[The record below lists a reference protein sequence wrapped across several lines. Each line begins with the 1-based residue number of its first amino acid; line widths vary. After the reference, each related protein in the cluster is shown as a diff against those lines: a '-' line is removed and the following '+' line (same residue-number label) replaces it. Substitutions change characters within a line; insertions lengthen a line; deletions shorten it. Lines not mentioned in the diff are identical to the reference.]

1 MKPPPFQ
8 ATNGDTEA
16 QLMGESLSAQE
27 QLNRAWEKQREARQA
42 MQIAEDNLHS
52 AQMRMSNVRCR
63 AEEFQRQKRNH
74 EQSTK

>member
-16 QLMGESLSAQE
+16 GLMGESLSAQE
-27 QLNRAWEKQREARQA
+27 QLNRAWDKQREARRE
-42 MQIAEDNLHS
+42 MQIAEDELHS
-52 AQMRMSNVRCR
+52 AQMRMSNIRCR

-74 EQSTK
+74 DQRPK